1 MQFMNMQ
8 IKQAELVTE
17 QQTGT
22 DNILISAKS
31 CHTVETLMYAN
42 QRRCDI

>member
-1 MQFMNMQ
+1 MQ

-22 DNILISAKS
+22 DNDLISEKT
-31 CHTVETLMYAN
+31 CHTVLRHLCMQISGDVTSN
-42 QRRCDI
+42 T